1 MSFMN
6 RMKGIVTVLLGT
18 FFSITASAQD
28 MDPVVMR
35 INGKDV
41 SRSEFEYHF
50 NKNNS
55 EGVVDK
61 KSLEEYVDLFVN
73 YKLKVQ
79 AAEDDRLDTLTS
91 YQKEFRQYRDQQI
104 KPLLVPKGAEE
115 KAVRAYYDN
124 MLNSLEGH
132 DLYLPAHIF
141 LHLGQNA
148 TELQKVQAKNR
159 IDSIYAALQ
168 AGASFDELAAKH
180 SDDKQTGARGG
191 IIQWVGPHQLLP
203 EMDKVM
209 YSLRDSGDVAE
220 PFLSTVGYHIM
231 QLKGRR
237 PLESYAKLRPQI
249 EKYLQQR
256 GLAEQLAAQAADSLA
271 KARHISMEELMD
283 QETEKACAKDEELKY
298 LVQEYHDGLLL
309 FEECTRKVWEPAS
322 KDTLGI
328 EKFFKKNKKKYA
340 WKKPHFRGMI
350 FHCRQEGDVKE
361 VAKLLKGAEQKDWTK
376 LVREH
381 FNKDSVMV
389 RMEHKMFVQGNH
401 AFADSLVFKVKGA
414 KVSPRKD
421 FPYSGAV
428 GTMLKKGPAKWT
440 DVSADVVADYQA
452 LREAEFVEELR
463 KRYKVEVFDDVLK
476 TVNKH

>member
-1 MSFMN
+1 
-6 RMKGIVTVLLGT
+6 MKRISAVLMGVC
-18 FFSITASAQD
+18 FSLMALAQGN
-28 MDPVVMR
+28 DPVVMR

-41 SRSEFEYHF
+41 PRSEFEYHF
-50 NKNNS
+50 NKNNA

-61 KSLEEYVDLFVN
+61 KGLEEYVDLFIN

-79 AAEDDRLDTLTS
+79 AAEDDQLDTLSS

-104 KPLLVPKGAEE
+104 RPLLVPQGAEE

-124 MLNSLEGH
+124 MLKSLEGH

-148 TELQKVQAKNR
+148 TDGQKAQAKAR

-168 AGASFDELAAKH
+168 AGAKFDELAAKH
-180 SDDKQTGARGG
+180 SDDKQTAARGG

-220 PFLSTVGYHIM
+220 PFLSPVGYHIM

-237 PLESYAKLRPQI
+237 PLEPYSTLRPQI
-249 EKYLQQR
+249 EKFLQQR
-256 GLAEQLAAQAADSLA
+256 GLAEQLASQAADSLA

-350 FHCRQEGDVKE
+350 YHCRQEADVKAVE
-361 VAKLLKGAEQKDWTK
+361 KLLSKAEPREWTK

-381 FNKDSVMV
+381 FNKDSVTV
-389 RMEHKMFVQGNH
+389 RMEHKMFVQGSH
-401 AFADSLVFKVKGA
+401 AFADSLVFKVQGTKA
-414 KVSPRKD
+414 TPRKD

-428 GTMLKKGPAKWT
+428 GTMLKKGPARWT

-452 LREAEFVEELR
+452 MREAEFVEELR
-463 KRYKVEVFDDVLK
+463 RRYKVEVFEDVLK